1 MDRNINTNI
10 SKRRQYYFTKD
21 EVFAVKSS
29 PTGSNSLYVKNGHN
43 IDTNSPLYDLIQKG
57 KIIKNTPIPIT
68 QKNGV
73 EEVYYDEYMFYR
85 KLIDKREYDSD
96 NKIKDSSDSR
106 INENDCLKFAETL
119 SLITNLSKDLLHD
132 DLTDKFLKNGENP
145 SVLQTCY
152 KTKTFGDAD
161 SEEEN
166 IKKIMLNKIPPAKI
180 NDNAV
185 PQVGESYA
193 IVRKK
198 IISGSPYHIAFVIYN
213 HEEVNIT
220 LEAAADQGSEYYP
233 QFCFYDTNP
242 NGKTFHYTFSGEK
255 YEEESKKTNNY
266 NSDLYKEYYTNGTTI
281 VLKPRMM
288 DDVLKEIKEEFDSNK
303 EIEQE
308 KVFNKRKS
316 TYMDMNTYDNNTYD
330 NNTYDNNTYNKTTK
344 RIRPDS
350 TYEYA
355 DTYRANRNKRETNIG
370 GKKTNKKG
378 RINKTTKNKV
388 KRKQIKNKK
397 SKKNRK

>member
-1 MDRNINTNI
+1 MDRNDTNNTNI
-10 SKRRQYYFTKD
+10 SKRRSYYFTKD

-57 KIIKNTPIPIT
+57 KIIKKAPIPIT

-85 KLIDKREYDSD
+85 KLIDEREYDSD

-106 INENDCLKFAETL
+106 MNENDCLKFAETL

-132 DLTDKFLKNGENP
+132 DLTDQFLKNGENP

-152 KTKTFGDAD
+152 TKKTFGDAD

-198 IISGSPYHIAFVIYN
+198 ISSGSPYHIAFVIYN

-220 LEAAADQGSEYYP
+220 LEASADQGSEYYP

-255 YEEESKKTNNY
+255 YEEESNKTNNY
-266 NSDLYKEYYTNGTTI
+266 NNELYEQYYTNGTTI
-281 VLKPRMM
+281 VLKPRIM

-316 TYMDMNTYDNNTYD
+316 TYMDMNTYDND
-330 NNTYDNNTYNKTTK
+330 IYNKTTK

-355 DTYRANRNKRETNIG
+355 DTYRANMNKSETNMG

-388 KRKQIKNKK
+388 KRKQKKSKKSKKIKK